1 MRTGLA
7 GSLVA
12 LAGATALL
20 VAGCGSSAAPQQA
33 GASGKSLS
41 QSSITFG
48 TGSRSDSAL
57 IYIAQAAGYFADEG
71 LTVKLVDTSLTAS
84 TADITAAFFGGSY
97 DTLNN
102 GATTAVIADQAA
114 GGHAL
119 TAVMQTDVGTNQE
132 IAINAGKARS
142 LNLPANDGSPTASQ
156 QQFQALKGSHLKVG
170 VTSMT
175 SISTVDLLA
184 ACKTQGLSC
193 QPNATSA
200 DLDIVTTGTPT
211 AQIAGL
217 NSGKFDAIVAGP
229 PTTRQPNTTL
239 ITLGKVDPVS
249 QAVNDYVLVTPRFLQ
264 AHKDTV
270 QAAVNALGKA
280 WQLAKQDP
288 AKAEQMAAAMYTAAG
303 IKDPKQAHELF
314 TTSAQ
319 YWTNPIPTQ
328 QAYDDTVHVI
338 NLSQSSPITL
348 PFGQFADPS
357 FAKKMVAQL
366 GLKVGS

>member
-1 MRTGLA
+1 MKSGLA

-12 LAGATALL
+12 LVGATALL
-20 VAGCGSSAAPQQA
+20 VAGCGSSTPQQQP

-71 LTVKLVDTSLTAS
+71 LNVKMVDTSLTAS

-97 DTLNN
+97 DLLNN

-119 TAVMQTDVGTNQE
+119 TAVMQTDVGSNQE
-132 IAINAGKARS
+132 IAINAGRANS
-142 LNLPANDGSPTASQ
+142 LHLPADDGSSAASLAR
-156 QQFQALKGSHLKVG
+156 FKALKGSHLKVG

-193 QPNATSA
+193 RSNSDSA

-217 NSGKFDAIVAGP
+217 NSGKFDSIVAGP
-229 PTTRQPNTTL
+229 PTTRQPDTTL

-249 QAVNDYVLVTPRFLQ
+249 QAVNDYVLVLPRFLH
-264 AHKDTV
+264 AHPDTV

-288 AKAEQMAAAMYTAAG
+288 AKAEQMAAGMYAAAG
-303 IKDPKQAHELF
+303 IKDPKQPHELF